1 MIIDRKGRDLMLL
14 AVPDPFQ
21 VNRKPEVSAVAATS
35 SLSFII
41 MREAKGMLQYQQ
53 KWFYNMVT
61 LRSSRKREM
70 SGGRQTKK
78 NNPLGG

>member
-35 SLSFII
+35 SLLHHHERSQ
-41 MREAKGMLQYQQ
+41 GD
-53 KWFYNMVT
+53 VT
-61 LRSSRKREM
+61 VS
-70 SGGRQTKK
+70 TKVV
-78 NNPLGG
+78 L